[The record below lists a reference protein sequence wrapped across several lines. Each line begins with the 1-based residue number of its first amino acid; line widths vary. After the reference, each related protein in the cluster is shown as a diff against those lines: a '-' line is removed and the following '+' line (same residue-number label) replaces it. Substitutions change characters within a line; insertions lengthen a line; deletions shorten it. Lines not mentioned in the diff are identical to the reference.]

1 LACERIVDVVER
13 ILADRPVLPKPSL
26 NQRMLGWSSAS
37 WRRFNRYARRYLPG
51 KHAPEEFHRHR
62 WPRVSLED
70 LNTKIARLQ
79 AIIGESPK
87 INTAK
92 MSDQIFAVE
101 PFKNMEV

>member
-1 LACERIVDVVER
+1 
-13 ILADRPVLPKPSL
+13 
-26 NQRMLGWSSAS
+26 MLGWSSAS